1 MKETKEQEL
10 KRLEDYWTATE
21 PFLRKIIETED
32 IHVKRIA
39 ELKAELKAEMNP
51 KLRNGDI
58 WQQGSLAMYLTE
70 WRIKDRTGQAGRIVD
85 QRCDLMPNLSE
96 TYYKG
101 QPIIANLQDIFD
113 DLYAIQKPLE
123 EFEIKSHG
131 GVLGLK
137 VDKGMNHLNLSEQE
151 GDNEMIQVHFDDLP
165 IFIRNLQR
173 VQATAKRGKK

>member
-39 ELKAELKAEMNP
+39 ELKAELKAEKNP

-70 WRIKDRTGQAGRIVD
+70 WRIKDRTDQAGRIVD
-85 QRCDLMPNLSE
+85 QQCDLMPNLSE

-123 EFEIKSHG
+123 EFEIKWPSGNVACKGNLEENGFSLCHPMHG
-131 GVLGLK
+131 KPRILYDSDML
-137 VDKGMNHLNLSEQE
+137 DE
-151 GDNEMIQVHFDDLP
+151 
-165 IFIRNLQR
+165 FIRNLQR